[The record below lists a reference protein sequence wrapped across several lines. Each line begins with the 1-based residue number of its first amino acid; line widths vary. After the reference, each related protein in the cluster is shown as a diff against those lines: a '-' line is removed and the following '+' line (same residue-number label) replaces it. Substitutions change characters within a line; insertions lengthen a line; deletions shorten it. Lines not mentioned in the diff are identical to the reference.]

1 MNDRYRLTRQI
12 TAITIGAGDRTLLS
26 IPSGSSITVMGPA
39 GTDDRL
45 IEIIWGEDRLRYLVL
60 TLKKEANQLGSES
73 LTPPE
78 ERYAIACQAG

>member
-39 GTDDRL
+39 ATDDRF
-45 IEIIWGEDRLRYLVL
+45 IEIVWGEDRLRVFCVDLNEGGEPIRVR
-60 TLKKEANQLGSES
+60 KFNA
-73 LTPPE
+73 
-78 ERYAIACQAG
+78 AGREICSRS